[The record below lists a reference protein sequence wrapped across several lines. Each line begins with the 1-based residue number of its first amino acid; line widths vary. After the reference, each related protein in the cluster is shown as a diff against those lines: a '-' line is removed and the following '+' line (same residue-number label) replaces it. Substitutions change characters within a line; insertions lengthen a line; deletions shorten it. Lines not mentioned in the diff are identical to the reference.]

1 MDPWALDV
9 SEDAFTF
16 RLCTK
21 GSQLACLHEKST
33 QTVQKK
39 KEEHRRC
46 AEKMQGEGPTAFG
59 WSPVDCPLLMY
70 SESKAGE
77 ESMALCSP

>member
-9 SEDAFTF
+9 SEDAFT
-16 RLCTK
+16 CTK
-21 GSQLACLHEKST
+21 GSQLACLHGKST
-33 QTVQKK
+33 QTVQEKE
-39 KEEHRRC
+39 EEHRRC
-46 AEKMQGEGPTAFG
+46 AEKMQGQSPTAFG
-59 WSPVDCPLLMY
+59 WSPVVCPLLMY